1 MKQLCLIIN
10 ESKANNYGIGTYIK
24 QLLSCLRNC
33 EKFMVYVIVL
43 DSQEIEI
50 NKIAVDNIHYLLI
63 PKVKI
68 NRNEKDY
75 VRYARNISYVIS
87 LFLNKD
93 LDIIFHLQYL
103 YHLSLANAL
112 KIMYPNSRF
121 IITLHYFSWCFDL
134 RGDKNRFVQL
144 IQNNNETT
152 PLEKYIYNEYLRDKK
167 LFQMVDN
174 IICLSD
180 DAVDILNKYY
190 NVSLDKIT
198 KIVNGLKDS
207 YGNKSVRKKKEIK
220 RELGISLRSKVIIY
234 VGRINEL
241 KGIEELLNAF
251 KILTLKNKD
260 LVLIITGEGNFNK
273 YHQLCI
279 GMWNKVIF
287 TGFQPENLL
296 CDLYYISDVGVLP
309 SYIEQCSYVGIEML
323 MNALPLIVTDGIGIR
338 EMSYCSLQVQSFSE
352 KGSTYIDHKELA
364 KRIQYAIDEN
374 RMLSIKSRELY
385 KEKYSLDYFR
395 DKMLMLYNSI

>member
-323 MNALPLIVTDGIGIR
+323 MNALPLIVTDGVGIR
-338 EMSYCSLQVQSFSE
+338 EMSDCNLQVELQSVNE
-352 KGSTYIDHKELA
+352 TIYINSADLVK
-364 KRIQYAIDEN
+364 KIQYALDN
-374 RMLSIKSRELY
+374 QNQQSVKSRICYEN
-385 KEKYSLDYFR
+385 KYSLDLFKK
-395 DKMLMLYNSI
+395 KMFLLYNFV